1 MAQPYNYMLPQV
13 NPLESVTSGLQL
25 GATLGQLAQ
34 QKEEADLLK
43 AKRKRAALFQTDMAS
58 FLTDPTPRKSIDLIK
73 KYPEYVEKIQAGR
86 KAGEEAEDRAEFDL
100 IKNMFVAANN
110 GDIDYAKGLMQKHID
125 VLKAEGKDASE
136 FEPILNAFDSGNA
149 NKVIGYLSSQAAAL
163 YPDEWIK
170 TSEAMEKSKQ
180 EQAKTQEGQAKAE
193 QERAKA
199 QYALKQQAAELG
211 LTNAQIAQAAAKTK
225 NLDQNTENAV
235 FNLQAIQSGKV
246 DPKEKFNQE
255 NTIRTQY
262 QSRAKNYDAVR
273 DAFSTIETSAQDKTG
288 AGDIALVTSFMK
300 MLDPGSVVRETEFAT
315 ARDTGGLLDKLQGQ
329 AEKIKKGSFL
339 SESQR
344 KSFAGLAKKYLEA
357 ADKREG
363 QIRNQYENIV
373 DTYSLDYQN
382 VFGRPK
388 ETKSGAWRIVNR
400 RTAP

>member
-1 MAQPYNYMLPQV
+1 MAQPYNYMIPQT
-13 NPLESVTSGLQL
+13 SVLDTVLSGLRA
-25 GATLGQLAQ
+25 GAAIGELARQKREQDRLAAEQ
-34 QKEEADLLK
+34 Q
-43 AKRKRAALFQTDMAS
+43 RAALFQTDMAS

-86 KAGEEAEDRAEFDL
+86 KAGEEAKDRAEFDL
-100 IKNMFVAANN
+100 VKNMFVAANN
-110 GDIDYAKGLMQKHID
+110 GNLDYAKGLMQKHID

-193 QERAKA
+193 QERVKA

-211 LTNAQIAQAAAKTK
+211 LTNAQIAQAVAKTK

-373 DTYSLDYQN
+373 DTYSLDYKN

-388 ETKSGAWRIVNR
+388 GVWRVVNR